1 MNEPISSPS
10 ALNSSDST
18 ISISSNYERYSS
30 PEYSFTNEQKD
41 VISNLLKLQ
50 DKSSLSIGRLL
61 YNIVEIMRC
70 LKLKIDFREEP
81 KFKPLQT
88 TGKFTKNEGID
99 VFLALVHDIESMEVK
114 KYVKENLR
122 VILKAF
128 QSFPFIYEIKQA
140 KYISSYWV
148 FELTDERLFYINSSI
163 PSYDKI
169 IPELYYNSKYE
180 TILYLDLSTM
190 IIVEF
195 KVTLNIS
202 PFETTEPK
210 LEYAMVVHNDLNGI
224 GTIVLA
230 AFNNFPIDDVYICS
244 YSQITKQLVNKLQMY
259 KHVIVVDLDFGLY
272 TSSNMIVL
280 RHNMR
285 KDEAQDLAHNKTITI
300 TCSKNGKPVKLSR
313 HSKKQFNSNLSQLK
327 MDITVSEHCG
337 AYSFYHRFI
346 PMERH
351 SSSQDK
357 FVQLIDIYSN
367 WNIFHDEFKQA
378 QALNFMFLRYIKGIN
393 KIVQMNIHD
402 INNFMNQS
410 IIFPFYIEMFYNLHH
425 DPFIFTQHQLKEYKA
440 MKEEVRSF
448 IVKLNSSP
456 IESIKKDAYGHTYFS
471 FMGQDDVDNDAVAHY
486 FLNRE
491 GINIAYVIIRWRMLS
506 SPHSTVS
513 LRSQSFNLLL
523 IPGFHGHSTAGSIK
537 WKNLQRY
544 LDSSLDIE

>member
-10 ALNSSDST
+10 LNSSDST
-18 ISISSNYERYSS
+18 ISISSNYES
-30 PEYSFTNEQKD
+30 YSFTNEQKD

-99 VFLALVHDIESMEVK
+99 MFLALVHDIESIEIK

-128 QSFPFIYEIKQA
+128 QSFPLMDEIKQA

-148 FELTDERLFYINSSI
+148 FELTDKRLFYINSST

-180 TILYLDLSTM
+180 TILYLDLSSM

-202 PFETTEPK
+202 PFETTGPK

-224 GTIVLA
+224 GAIVLA

-244 YSQITKQLVNKLQMY
+244 YSQITKQLINKLQLY
-259 KHVIVVDLDFGLY
+259 KHVIVVDLDFGRY

-285 KDEAQDLAHNKTITI
+285 KDEAQDLERNKTITI
-300 TCSKNGKPVKLSR
+300 KCSKNGRTVKLSR

-327 MDITVSEHCG
+327 MNITVSEHCG
-337 AYSFYHRFI
+337 AYLFYHRFI
-346 PMERH
+346 PMEQH

-367 WNIFHDEFKQA
+367 WNIFHVEFKQA

-393 KIVQMNIHD
+393 KVVQMNIHD
-402 INNFMNQS
+402 INKSMNQS
-410 IIFPFYIEMFYNLHH
+410 IISPFYIEMFYNLYH
-425 DPFIFTQHQLKEYKA
+425 DPFIFTRHQLKEYKA

-456 IESIKKDAYGHTYFS
+456 IESIKRDAYGRTYFS
-471 FMGQDDVDNDAVAHY
+471 FMGRDDVDNDAVAHY

-491 GINIAYVIIRWRMLS
+491 GINIAYVIIRWQMLS
-506 SPHSTVS
+506 SPHSIVS

>member
-1 MNEPISSPS
+1 MNRPSRPSS
-10 ALNSSDST
+10 LNSSDST

-30 PEYSFTNEQKD
+30 PEYSFTNEQKG

-50 DKSSLSIGRLL
+50 DKSGLSIGRLL
-61 YNIVEIMRC
+61 YNIIEIMRC

-88 TGKFTKNEGID
+88 TGKFTKNEGINM
-99 VFLALVHDIESMEVK
+99 FLALVHDIESMEIK

-128 QSFPFIYEIKQA
+128 QSFPFMDEIKQA

-148 FELTDERLFYINSSI
+148 FEFTDERLFYINSSI

-180 TILYLDLSTM
+180 TILYLELSTM

-195 KVTLNIS
+195 KVTLNVS
-202 PFETTEPK
+202 PFETTGPK
-210 LEYAMVVHNDLNGI
+210 LEYAMIVHNDLNGI

-230 AFNNFPIDDVYICS
+230 TFNNFPIDDVYICS

-313 HSKKQFNSNLSQLK
+313 HSKNQFNSNLSQLK

-346 PMERH
+346 PMEQH

-367 WNIFHDEFKQA
+367 WNIFYDEFKQA

-393 KIVQMNIHD
+393 KVVQMNIHD

-425 DPFIFTQHQLKEYKA
+425 DPFIFTQHQLNEYKA

-471 FMGQDDVDNDAVAHY
+471 FMGRDDVDNNAVAHY

-491 GINIAYVIIRWRMLS
+491 GINIAYVIIRWQMLS

-544 LDSSLDIE
+544 LNSSLDIE

>member
-1 MNEPISSPS
+1 MNEPISSP
-10 ALNSSDST
+10 LDST
-18 ISISSNYERYSS
+18 ISISSNYERYS
-30 PEYSFTNEQKD
+30 FRNEQKD

-50 DKSSLSIGRLL
+50 DRSSLSIGRLI
-61 YNIVEIMRC
+61 YNIIEIMRC
-70 LKLKIDFREEP
+70 LKLKIDFRDEP

-88 TGKFTKNEGID
+88 NGKFTKNEGID
-99 VFLALVHDIESMEVK
+99 MFLALVHDIESMEIK
-114 KYVKENLR
+114 RYVKENLR

-128 QSFPFIYEIKQA
+128 KSFPLMDEIKQA

-148 FELTDERLFYINSSI
+148 FELTDERLFYINSST
-163 PSYDKI
+163 PSYDKMV
-169 IPELYYNSKYE
+169 PALYYNSKYE
-180 TILYLDLSTM
+180 TILYLDLSSM
-190 IIVEF
+190 VIVEF
-195 KVTLNIS
+195 KVTLNVS
-202 PFETTEPK
+202 PFETTGPK
-210 LEYAMVVHNDLNGI
+210 LEYAMIVHNDLNGI

-230 AFNNFPIDDVYICS
+230 AFNKFPIDDVYICS

-259 KHVIVVDLDFGLY
+259 KHVIVVDLDFGRY

-285 KDEAQDLAHNKTITI
+285 KDEAQDLERNKTITI
-300 TCSKNGKPVKLSR
+300 TCSRNGRPVKLSK

-327 MDITVSEHCG
+327 MNITVSEHCG

-346 PMERH
+346 PMEQH

-367 WNIFHDEFKQA
+367 WNIFHNEFKQA

-393 KIVQMNIHD
+393 KVVQMNIHD
-402 INNFMNQS
+402 INKFMSKS

-448 IVKLNSSP
+448 IAKLNSSP

-471 FMGQDDVDNDAVAHY
+471 FMGRDDVDNDAVAHY

-491 GINIAYVIIRWRMLS
+491 GINIAYVIIRWQMLS
-506 SPHSTVS
+506 SPQSTVS

>member
-10 ALNSSDST
+10 LNSSDST
-18 ISISSNYERYSS
+18 ISISSNYEH
-30 PEYSFTNEQKD
+30 YSFTNEQKD

-99 VFLALVHDIESMEVK
+99 MFLALVHDIESMEIK

-128 QSFPFIYEIKQA
+128 QSFPLMDEIKQA

-148 FELTDERLFYINSSI
+148 FELTDERLFYINSST

-180 TILYLDLSTM
+180 TILYLDLSSM
-190 IIVEF
+190 IVVKF

-202 PFETTEPK
+202 PFETTGPK

-259 KHVIVVDLDFGLY
+259 KHVIVVDLDFERY

-285 KDEAQDLAHNKTITI
+285 KDEAQDLERNKTITI
-300 TCSKNGKPVKLSR
+300 KCSKNGRTVKLSR

-327 MDITVSEHCG
+327 MNITISEHCG

-346 PMERH
+346 PMEQH

-367 WNIFHDEFKQA
+367 WNIFHVEFKQA

-402 INNFMNQS
+402 INKSMNQS

-456 IESIKKDAYGHTYFS
+456 IESIKRDAYGRTYFS
-471 FMGQDDVDNDAVAHY
+471 FMGRDDVDNDAVAHY

-491 GINIAYVIIRWRMLS
+491 GINIAYVIIRWQMLS

>member
-1 MNEPISSPS
+1 MNRPSRPSS
-10 ALNSSDST
+10 LNSSDST

-30 PEYSFTNEQKD
+30 PEYSFTDEQKV

-50 DKSSLSIGRLL
+50 DKSGLSIGRLL
-61 YNIVEIMRC
+61 YNIIEIMRC

-99 VFLALVHDIESMEVK
+99 MFLALVHDIESIEIK

-128 QSFPFIYEIKQA
+128 QSFPFMDEIKQA

-148 FELTDERLFYINSSI
+148 FEFTDERLFYINSSI

-180 TILYLDLSTM
+180 TILYLELSTM

-195 KVTLNIS
+195 KVTLNVS
-202 PFETTEPK
+202 PFETTGPK
-210 LEYAMVVHNDLNGI
+210 LEYAMIVHNDLNGI

-230 AFNNFPIDDVYICS
+230 TFNNFPIDDVYICS

-313 HSKKQFNSNLSQLK
+313 HSKNQFNSNLSQLK

-346 PMERH
+346 PMEQH

-393 KIVQMNIHD
+393 KVVQMNIHD
-402 INNFMNQS
+402 INKFMNQS

-471 FMGQDDVDNDAVAHY
+471 FMARDDVDNDAVAHY

-491 GINIAYVIIRWRMLS
+491 GINIAYVIIRWQMLS

-544 LDSSLDIE
+544 LNSSLDIE

>member
-10 ALNSSDST
+10 LNSSDST
-18 ISISSNYERYSS
+18 ISISSNYEH
-30 PEYSFTNEQKD
+30 YSFTNEQKD
-41 VISNLLKLQ
+41 IISNLLKLQ

-70 LKLKIDFREEP
+70 LKLKIDFRAEP

-99 VFLALVHDIESMEVK
+99 MFLALVHDIESIEIK

-128 QSFPFIYEIKQA
+128 QSFPLMDEIKQA
-140 KYISSYWV
+140 KYISPYWV

-180 TILYLDLSTM
+180 TILYLDLSSM
-190 IIVEF
+190 IVVEF

-202 PFETTEPK
+202 PFETTGPK

-224 GTIVLA
+224 GAIVLA

-259 KHVIVVDLDFGLY
+259 KHVIVVDLDFGRY

-285 KDEAQDLAHNKTITI
+285 KDEAQDLERNKTITI
-300 TCSKNGKPVKLSR
+300 KCSKNGRTVKLSR

-367 WNIFHDEFKQA
+367 WNIFHVEFKQA

-393 KIVQMNIHD
+393 KVVQVNIHD
-402 INNFMNQS
+402 INKSMNQS

-456 IESIKKDAYGHTYFS
+456 IESIKRDAYGRTYFS
-471 FMGQDDVDNDAVAHY
+471 FMGRDDVDNDAVVHY

-491 GINIAYVIIRWRMLS
+491 GINIAYVIIRWQMLS
-506 SPHSTVS
+506 SPHSIVS

>member
-1 MNEPISSPS
+1 MNESISSPS
-10 ALNSSDST
+10 LNSSDST

-81 KFKPLQT
+81 KFKSFQT

-99 VFLALVHDIESMEVK
+99 MFLALVHDIESMEIK
-114 KYVKENLR
+114 KYVKEKLR

-128 QSFPFIYEIKQA
+128 QSFPLMDEIKQA

-148 FELTDERLFYINSSI
+148 FELTDERLFYINSST

-180 TILYLDLSTM
+180 TILYLDLSSM

-202 PFETTEPK
+202 PFETTGPK

-224 GTIVLA
+224 GAIVLA

-259 KHVIVVDLDFGLY
+259 KHVIVVDLDFGRY

-285 KDEAQDLAHNKTITI
+285 KDEAQDLERNKTITI
-300 TCSKNGKPVKLSR
+300 KCSKNGKTVKPSR

-327 MDITVSEHCG
+327 MNITVSEHCG

-346 PMERH
+346 PMEQH

-367 WNIFHDEFKQA
+367 WNIFHVEFKQA

-393 KIVQMNIHD
+393 KVVQMNIHD
-402 INNFMNQS
+402 INKFMNQS
-410 IIFPFYIEMFYNLHH
+410 IISPFYIEMFYNLHH

-456 IESIKKDAYGHTYFS
+456 IESIKRDAFGRTYFS
-471 FMGQDDVDNDAVAHY
+471 FMGRDDVDNDAVAHY

-491 GINIAYVIIRWRMLS
+491 GINIAYVIIRWQMLS

-537 WKNLQRY
+537 WKDLQRY

>member
-1 MNEPISSPS
+1 MNESISSPS
-10 ALNSSDST
+10 LNSSDST

-81 KFKPLQT
+81 KFKSFQT

-99 VFLALVHDIESMEVK
+99 MFLALVHDIESMEIK
-114 KYVKENLR
+114 KYVKEKLR

-128 QSFPFIYEIKQA
+128 QSFPLMDEIKQA

-148 FELTDERLFYINSSI
+148 FELTDERLFYINSST

-180 TILYLDLSTM
+180 TILYLDLSSM

-202 PFETTEPK
+202 PFETTGPK

-224 GTIVLA
+224 GAIVLA

-259 KHVIVVDLDFGLY
+259 KHVIVVDLDFGRY

-285 KDEAQDLAHNKTITI
+285 KDEAQDLERNKTITI
-300 TCSKNGKPVKLSR
+300 TCSKNGKTVKPSR

-327 MDITVSEHCG
+327 MNITVSEHCG

-346 PMERH
+346 PMEQH

-367 WNIFHDEFKQA
+367 WNIFHVEFKQA

-393 KIVQMNIHD
+393 KVVQMNIHD
-402 INNFMNQS
+402 INKFMNQS
-410 IIFPFYIEMFYNLHH
+410 IISPFYIEMFYNLHH

-456 IESIKKDAYGHTYFS
+456 IESIKRDAYGRTYFS
-471 FMGQDDVDNDAVAHY
+471 FMGRDDVDNDAVAHY

-491 GINIAYVIIRWRMLS
+491 GINIAYVIIRWQMLS

-537 WKNLQRY
+537 WKDLQRY

>member
-1 MNEPISSPS
+1 MNEPISI
-10 ALNSSDST
+10 SSD
-18 ISISSNYERYSS
+18 YERYSS

-50 DKSSLSIGRLL
+50 DRSGLSVGRLL

-81 KFKPLQT
+81 KFKQLQT
-88 TGKFTKNEGID
+88 NGKFTKNDGID
-99 VFLALVHDIESMEVK
+99 MFLALVHDIESMEIK

-128 QSFPFIYEIKQA
+128 QSSPLMDEIKQA

-148 FELTDERLFYINSSI
+148 FELADERLFYINSST

-169 IPELYYNSKYE
+169 VPELYYSSKYE
-180 TILYLDLSTM
+180 TILYLDLSSM

-195 KVTLNIS
+195 KVTLNVS
-202 PFETTEPK
+202 PFETTGPK

-224 GTIVLA
+224 GTVVLA
-230 AFNNFPIDDVYICS
+230 TFNNFPIDDVYICS

-285 KDEAQDLAHNKTITI
+285 KDEAQDLGHNNTIAI
-300 TCSKNGKPVKLSR
+300 TC
-313 HSKKQFNSNLSQLK
+313 KQFNSNLSQLK

-337 AYSFYHRFI
+337 ACSFYHRFI
-346 PMERH
+346 PMEQH

-367 WNIFHDEFKQA
+367 WNVFHDEFKQA

-393 KIVQMNIHD
+393 KVVQMNIHD
-402 INNFMNQS
+402 INKFMHQS
-410 IIFPFYIEMFYNLHH
+410 IIFPFYIEMFYDLHH

-440 MKEEVRSF
+440 MKESIRGF
-448 IVKLNSSP
+448 ISKLNSSP

-471 FMGQDDVDNDAVAHY
+471 FMGRDDVDNDAVAHY

-491 GINIAYVIIRWRMLS
+491 GINIAYVIIRWQMLS
-506 SPHSTVS
+506 SPRSTVS

>member
-1 MNEPISSPS
+1 MNRPSSPS

-61 YNIVEIMRC
+61 YSIVEIMRC

-99 VFLALVHDIESMEVK
+99 MFLALVHDIESMEVK

-128 QSFPFIYEIKQA
+128 QSFPFMDEIKQA

-148 FELTDERLFYINSSI
+148 FGLTDERLFYINSSI

-202 PFETTEPK
+202 PFETTGPK
-210 LEYAMVVHNDLNGI
+210 LEYAMIVHNDLNGI

-259 KHVIVVDLDFGLY
+259 KHVMVVDLDFGLY

-327 MDITVSEHCG
+327 MNITVSEHCG

-346 PMERH
+346 PMEQH

-537 WKNLQRY
+537 WKNLRRY
-544 LDSSLDIE
+544 LYSSLDIE

>member
-10 ALNSSDST
+10 LNSSDST
-18 ISISSNYERYSS
+18 ISISSNYKR
-30 PEYSFTNEQKD
+30 YSFTNEQKD

-50 DKSSLSIGRLL
+50 DNSSLSIGRLL

-88 TGKFTKNEGID
+88 TDKFTKNEGID
-99 VFLALVHDIESMEVK
+99 MFLALVHDIESIEIK
-114 KYVKENLR
+114 KYVKEKLR

-128 QSFPFIYEIKQA
+128 QSFPLMDEIKQA

-148 FELTDERLFYINSSI
+148 FELTDERLFFINSST

-180 TILYLDLSTM
+180 TILYLDLSSM
-190 IIVEF
+190 IVVEF

-202 PFETTEPK
+202 PFETTGPK

-224 GTIVLA
+224 GAIVLA

-259 KHVIVVDLDFGLY
+259 KHVIVVDLDFGRY

-285 KDEAQDLAHNKTITI
+285 KDEAQDLERNKTITI
-300 TCSKNGKPVKLSR
+300 KCSKNGRTVKLSR

-327 MDITVSEHCG
+327 MNITISEHCG

-346 PMERH
+346 PMEQH

-367 WNIFHDEFKQA
+367 WNIFHVEFKQA

-393 KIVQMNIHD
+393 KVVQMNIRD
-402 INNFMNQS
+402 INKSMNQS

-425 DPFIFTQHQLKEYKA
+425 DPFIFTRHQLKEYKA

-456 IESIKKDAYGHTYFS
+456 IESIKRDAYGRTYFS
-471 FMGQDDVDNDAVAHY
+471 FMGRDDVDNDAVAHY

-491 GINIAYVIIRWRMLS
+491 GINIAYVIIRWQMLS

>member
-10 ALNSSDST
+10 LNSSDST
-18 ISISSNYERYSS
+18 ISISSNYEH
-30 PEYSFTNEQKD
+30 YSFTNEQKD

-99 VFLALVHDIESMEVK
+99 MFLVLVHDIESMEIK

-128 QSFPFIYEIKQA
+128 QSFPLMDEIKQA

-148 FELTDERLFYINSSI
+148 FELTDERLFYINSST

-180 TILYLDLSTM
+180 TILYLDLSSM

-202 PFETTEPK
+202 PFETTGPK

-230 AFNNFPIDDVYICS
+230 AFNNFHIDDVYICS

-259 KHVIVVDLDFGLY
+259 KHVIVVDLDFGRY

-285 KDEAQDLAHNKTITI
+285 KDEAQDLERNKTITI
-300 TCSKNGKPVKLSR
+300 KCSKNGRTVKLSR

-346 PMERH
+346 PMEQH

-367 WNIFHDEFKQA
+367 WNIFHVEFKQA

-393 KIVQMNIHD
+393 KVVQVNIHD
-402 INNFMNQS
+402 INKSMNQS
-410 IIFPFYIEMFYNLHH
+410 IISPFYIEMFYNLHH

-456 IESIKKDAYGHTYFS
+456 IESIKRDAYGRTYFS
-471 FMGQDDVDNDAVAHY
+471 FMGRDDVDNDAVAHY

-491 GINIAYVIIRWRMLS
+491 GINIAYVIIRWQMLS

>member
-1 MNEPISSPS
+1 MNRPSRPSS
-10 ALNSSDST
+10 LNFSDST

-30 PEYSFTNEQKD
+30 SEYSFTNEQKD

-50 DKSSLSIGRLL
+50 DKSGLSIGRLL
-61 YNIVEIMRC
+61 YNIIEIMRC

-99 VFLALVHDIESMEVK
+99 MFLALVHDIESMEIK

-128 QSFPFIYEIKQA
+128 QSFPFMDEIKQA

-148 FELTDERLFYINSSI
+148 FEFTDERLFYINSSI

-180 TILYLDLSTM
+180 TILYLELSTM

-195 KVTLNIS
+195 KVTLNVS
-202 PFETTEPK
+202 PFETTGPK
-210 LEYAMVVHNDLNGI
+210 LEYAMIVHNDLNGI

-230 AFNNFPIDDVYICS
+230 TFNNFPIDDVYICS

-313 HSKKQFNSNLSQLK
+313 HSKNQFNSNLSQLK

-346 PMERH
+346 PMEQH

-393 KIVQMNIHD
+393 KVVQMNIHD

-425 DPFIFTQHQLKEYKA
+425 DPFIFTQHQLNEYKA

-471 FMGQDDVDNDAVAHY
+471 FMGRDDVDNDAVAHY

-491 GINIAYVIIRWRMLS
+491 GINIAYVIIRWQTLS

-544 LDSSLDIE
+544 LNSSLDIE

>member
-30 PEYSFTNEQKD
+30 SEYSFTDEQKD

-99 VFLALVHDIESMEVK
+99 MFLALVHDIESMEVK

-128 QSFPFIYEIKQA
+128 QSFPFIDEIKQA

-202 PFETTEPK
+202 PFETTGPK
-210 LEYAMVVHNDLNGI
+210 LEYAMIVHNDLNGI

-337 AYSFYHRFI
+337 AYSFYRRFI
-346 PMERH
+346 PMELH

-357 FVQLIDIYSN
+357 FIQLIDIYSN

-393 KIVQMNIHD
+393 KVVQMNIHD

-410 IIFPFYIEMFYNLHH
+410 IIFPFYIEMFYNLQH

-471 FMGQDDVDNDAVAHY
+471 FMGRDDVDNDAVAHY

-506 SPHSTVS
+506 SSHSTVS

-544 LDSSLDIE
+544 LYSSLDIE

>member
-1 MNEPISSPS
+1 MNEPI
-10 ALNSSDST
+10 ST
-18 ISISSNYERYSS
+18 ISISSDYERYSS

-50 DKSSLSIGRLL
+50 DRSGLSVGRLL

-81 KFKPLQT
+81 KFKQLQT
-88 TGKFTKNEGID
+88 NGKFTKNDGID
-99 VFLALVHDIESMEVK
+99 MFLALVHDIESMEIK

-128 QSFPFIYEIKQA
+128 QSFPFMDEIKQA

-148 FELTDERLFYINSSI
+148 FELADERLFYINSST

-169 IPELYYNSKYE
+169 VPELYYNSKYE
-180 TILYLDLSTM
+180 TILYLDLSSM

-195 KVTLNIS
+195 KVTLNVS
-202 PFETTEPK
+202 PFETTGPK

-224 GTIVLA
+224 GTVVLA
-230 AFNNFPIDDVYICS
+230 TFNNFPIDDVYICS

-272 TSSNMIVL
+272 TSSNMIVF

-285 KDEAQDLAHNKTITI
+285 KDEAQDLGHNKTIAI
-300 TCSKNGKPVKLSR
+300 KC
-313 HSKKQFNSNLSQLK
+313 KQFNSNLSQLK

-337 AYSFYHRFI
+337 AYSFYRRFI
-346 PMERH
+346 PMEQH

-357 FVQLIDIYSN
+357 FIQLIDIYSN
-367 WNIFHDEFKQA
+367 WNVFHDEFKQA

-393 KIVQMNIHD
+393 KVVQMNIHD
-402 INNFMNQS
+402 INKFMHQS
-410 IIFPFYIEMFYNLHH
+410 IIFPFYIEMFYDLHH

-440 MKEEVRSF
+440 MKESIRGF
-448 IVKLNSSP
+448 ISKLNSSP

-471 FMGQDDVDNDAVAHY
+471 FIGRDDVDNDAVAHY

-491 GINIAYVIIRWRMLS
+491 GINIAYVIIRWQMLS

>member
-1 MNEPISSPS
+1 MNRPSRPSS
-10 ALNSSDST
+10 LNSSDST

-30 PEYSFTNEQKD
+30 SEYSFTNEQKD

-50 DKSSLSIGRLL
+50 DKSGLSIGRLL
-61 YNIVEIMRC
+61 YNIIEIMRC

-99 VFLALVHDIESMEVK
+99 MFLALVHDIESMEIK

-128 QSFPFIYEIKQA
+128 QSFPFMDEIKQA

-148 FELTDERLFYINSSI
+148 FEFTDERLFYINSSI

-180 TILYLDLSTM
+180 TILYLELSTM

-195 KVTLNIS
+195 KVTLNVS
-202 PFETTEPK
+202 PFETTGPK
-210 LEYAMVVHNDLNGI
+210 LEYAMIVHNDLNGI

-230 AFNNFPIDDVYICS
+230 TFNNFPIDDVYICS

-313 HSKKQFNSNLSQLK
+313 HSKNQFNSNLSQLK

-346 PMERH
+346 PMEQH

-393 KIVQMNIHD
+393 KVVQMNIHD

-425 DPFIFTQHQLKEYKA
+425 DSFIFTQHQLNEYKA

-471 FMGQDDVDNDAVAHY
+471 FMGRDDVDNDAVAHY

-491 GINIAYVIIRWRMLS
+491 GINIAYVIIRWQTLS

-544 LDSSLDIE
+544 LNSSLDIE